1 MAVEIERK
9 YLLDGPPPPDVLA
22 TASSYAIEQT
32 YLTAENGSRRVRRR
46 SGPDG
51 VRHWLTEKRA
61 LGGISREELEREIDE
76 AEYRRLLGEA
86 DPQSG
91 TVLKTRHVLEHGHQT
106 LEVDVFAAPPGL
118 VLLEVELASEDEAVE
133 LPAWAAGA
141 RDVSDDPAYANASL
155 ARALGPDAGR

>member
-1 MAVEIERK
+1 VAVEIERK
-9 YLLDGPPPPDVLA
+9 YVLDGPPPAEVLA
-22 TASSYAIEQT
+22 TAASYTIEQT
-32 YLTAENGSRRVRRR
+32 YLRADGGSRRVRRR

-61 LGGISREELEREIDE
+61 LGGISREETEREIDE

-91 TVLKTRHVLEHGHQT
+91 TILKTRHVLEHGHQT

-118 VLLEVELASEDEAVE
+118 VLLEVELESEDEAVE
-133 LPAWAAGA
+133 LPAWATGA

-155 ARALGPDAGR
+155 ARQLGRA

>member
-1 MAVEIERK
+1 VAVEIERK
-9 YLLDGPPPPDVLA
+9 YVLDGPPPADVLA
-22 TASSYAIEQT
+22 AAAAYAIEQT
-32 YLTAENGSRRVRRR
+32 YLTADDGSRRVRRR

-61 LGGISREELEREIDE
+61 LGGISREETEREIDE
-76 AEYRRLLGEA
+76 AEYRQLLREA

-91 TVLKTRHVLEHGHQT
+91 TIIKTRHVLEHGHQT
-106 LEVDVFAAPPGL
+106 LEVDVFAAPPDL

-133 LPAWAAGA
+133 LPPWASGA

-155 ARALGPDAGR
+155 ARTLGAS